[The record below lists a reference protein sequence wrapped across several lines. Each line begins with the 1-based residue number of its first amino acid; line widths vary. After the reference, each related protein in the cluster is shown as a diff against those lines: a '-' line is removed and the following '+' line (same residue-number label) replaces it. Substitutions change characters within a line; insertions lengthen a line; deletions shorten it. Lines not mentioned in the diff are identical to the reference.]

1 MKRIYIKWMLA
12 VVAASLLATGCRKID
27 DLQKN
32 PNVSDQ
38 ASPKLLLTGIEYDMY
53 DNAWDGYS
61 YAHRMAQFFVLN
73 FDYYGNQSYA
83 WGAADY
89 NLYTTLR
96 NVDRLEIEA
105 GKQGANLVTANYKAI
120 AKFMRGWAY
129 SRMTSRMGDIPMSD
143 AMNAS
148 KGVYYPKYDK
158 QKDVFKKCLTWL
170 DEANTQLDSIAKIN
184 PATAVDGDIFYGG
197 DLSKWRK
204 AVNALSLRILIALSK
219 KEGDAELDIKGR
231 FNAIVSN
238 PAKYPLMVD
247 NHDNLQMT
255 YNGTDKSNNFP
266 LFPTGGQFYV
276 TRAPICAT
284 WLDLLTAVKDA
295 RVFKI
300 AQPAAGIADDPLDPF
315 ARYKGAKT
323 GDIQSVVQD
332 QTNAGKYAS
341 LNQSYWLK
349 DANGIPCIQLS
360 VSETLFNVAEGI
372 NRGWATGDAA
382 ASYKKAIELS
392 SEFYGVTQDPLFWTQ
407 PAVAYKGNNAAGL
420 QQILTQKYVAFFGN
434 SGYEAYYNYRRTGVP
449 VFNIGPSNENGGL
462 IPVRF
467 SYPQS
472 EYTNNG
478 ENVKAAVQRQFG
490 GADTRNDVMWLLK

>member
-1 MKRIYIKWMLA
+1 MKRIYKKWMLA
-12 VVAASLLATGCRKID
+12 VVATALLTTGCRKID

-38 ASPKLLLTGIEYDMY
+38 ASPKLLLTGIAYDMY
-53 DNAWDGYS
+53 DNAWSDYS
-61 YAHRMAQFFVLN
+61 YAHRMAQYFVLN

-83 WGAADY
+83 WGAGSFDRY
-89 NLYTTLR
+89 VTLR

-105 GKQGANLVTANYKAI
+105 DKQGANLVTANYKAI
-120 AKFMRGWAY
+120 AKFMRAWAY
-129 SRMTSRMGDIPMSD
+129 SRMASQMGDIPLSN
-143 AMNAS
+143 AINAS
-148 KGVYYPKYDK
+148 KGVYYPTYDK
-158 QKDVFKKCLTWL
+158 QKDVFKQCLQWL
-170 DEANTQLDSIAKIN
+170 EESNTQLDSIIKVN
-184 PATAVDGDIFYGG
+184 PATSVEGDIFFGG
-197 DLSKWRK
+197 DINKWRK

-219 KEGDAELDIKGR
+219 KDGDAELNIKAR

-238 PAKYPLMVD
+238 PAKYPLMTE
-247 NHDNLQMT
+247 NSDNLQMT
-255 YNGTDKSNNFP
+255 YNSSDKSNNFP
-266 LFPTGGQFYV
+266 LFPTGGLFYV
-276 TRAPICAT
+276 NRAPLCAT

-300 AQPAAGIADDPLDPF
+300 AQPASGIPDNPLDPF

-332 QTNAGKYAS
+332 QTNQGKFAS
-341 LNQSYWLK
+341 LNQAYWLK
-349 DANGIPCIQLS
+349 DASGIPCIQLGA
-360 VSETLFNVAEGI
+360 SETFFNIAEGI
-372 NRGWATGDAA
+372 NRGWTTGDAA
-382 ASYKKAIELS
+382 AAYKNGIELS
-392 SEFYGVTQDPLFWTQ
+392 AAFYGVTEDPLFWTQ
-407 PAVAYKGNNAAGL
+407 PEVAYQGNNAAGL
-420 QQILTQKYVAFFGN
+420 KQILTQKYVAFFGN

-478 ENVKAAVQRQFG
+478 ANVKSAVQSQFG